1 VANSPTGESVLTRVV
16 RVLESFEDGAPLTV
30 SQVARRA
37 GLPVATAH
45 RLTVAMLSHGFL
57 EREPDGRLRVGVR
70 LWELAARAPRA
81 LGLREAAMPFMED
94 VHAATRQHVQ
104 LSVLEGDDVLFI
116 ERLSARNAVINLVTI
131 GGRMPAHASS
141 SGLAMLAF
149 APPERQEE
157 ALARPME
164 RYTASTIVEPDRLRR
179 ALAEVRRVGYA
190 MSVGH
195 VHLDATGIAVPVYGP
210 GNAVVAA
217 LAVVVPSTDAQ
228 PRQHVS
234 ALLAAARGISRT
246 LGAAVPAPSA
256 ERLSAP
262 SGSRPV

>member
-1 VANSPTGESVLTRVV
+1 MANSPTGDSVLTRVV

-37 GLPVATAH
+37 ELPVATAH
-45 RLTVAMLSHGFL
+45 RLAVALLSHGFL
-57 EREPDGRLRVGVR
+57 ERGDDGLLRVGVR

-94 VHAATRQHVQ
+94 VQAVTRQHVQ

-116 ERLSARNAVINLVTI
+116 ERLSARNAVVNLSQI
-131 GGRMPAHASS
+131 GGRLPAHMSS
-141 SGLAMLAF
+141 SGLVLVAF
-149 APPERQEE
+149 APPERQERVL
-157 ALARPME
+157 ALPM
-164 RYTASTIVEPDRLRR
+164 TASTGRTITDPDRLRR
-179 ALAEVRRVGYA
+179 AFAEVRRVGYA
-190 MSVGH
+190 VSVGA

-210 GNAVVAA
+210 GSAVVAA
-217 LAVVVPSTDAQ
+217 LGVVVPSNAQ

-246 LGAAVPAPSA
+246 LGVQLSPPTA

-262 SGSRPV
+262 QGQPA